1 MSTAALVPET
11 WELTGEDA
19 RKTLL
24 RTGRRRLLVDA
35 FKRLRVADGFS
46 HARSLAFMTSL
57 VMVQG
62 LIAIVGFASLLG
74 EDGLSSV
81 IVHTIRGAAPGPA
94 GRLLTDAVAQAQHNG
109 ASHRVTALAFGLVGA
124 LVAATTA
131 MGQLERALNRLYG
144 VEQDRP
150 TLQKYGLAFLLA
162 VTVGLLDAAAFAAL
176 AFGRSIGA
184 SLNNDTISSAWNIAR
199 WPLGLVLTTAAMTML
214 LRWCPRRHQPSPSWL
229 AFGSAVS
236 VLLWTVVTV
245 ALAAFFSWSSS
256 FGNTYGPLAGMVA
269 LLIWALL
276 SAVAVLYGAAVAA
289 QLEAV
294 RAGVATPQDA
304 EKVAESEPEAPAGNE
319 KNQDN
324 GRDALAGSLTS

>member
-1 MSTAALVPET
+1 VSTAALVPET

-19 RKTLL
+19 RKTLA

-74 EDGLSSV
+74 QEGLSPV
-81 IVHTIRGAAPGPA
+81 IVRTIRGAAPGPA
-94 GRLLTDAVAQAQHNG
+94 GRVLTDAVAQAQHNG
-109 ASHRVTALAFGLVGA
+109 SGHRFTALAFGLIGA
-124 LVAATTA
+124 LIAATTA

-144 VEQDRP
+144 IEQDRP
-150 TLQKYGLAFLLA
+150 TLQKYGFAFLLA
-162 VTVGLLDAAAFAAL
+162 LSVGVLDACAFAAL
-176 AFGRSIGA
+176 AFGRTIGA
-184 SLNNDTISSAWNIAR
+184 SLNNDSVSHVWNVAR
-199 WPLGLVLTTAAMTML
+199 WPLGLALTAAAMTML

-229 AFGSAVS
+229 AFGAGVS
-236 VLLWTVVTV
+236 VLLWTLVTL

-256 FGNTYGPLAGMVA
+256 FGATYGPLAGMVA
-269 LLIWALL
+269 LLMWALL

-294 RAGVATPQDA
+294 RAGAATPQDA
-304 EKVAESEPEAPAGNE
+304 EKVEESEPDATP
-319 KNQDN
+319 
-324 GRDALAGSLTS
+324 RDAHSEPDATLAATVRS